1 MLVFLS
7 PKREIILELNSNQQ
21 SRPPAELNDPTTSF
35 ICSISDGTRA
45 DSGNTN
51 HLTLINHLP
60 LPYGQNLQQML
71 AKLRVHF
78 PLKFKYTPQTSP
90 QN

>member
-1 MLVFLS
+1 MLAFSQKGEV
-7 PKREIILELNSNQQ
+7 ILDFDSSHQNKQTGELKDIS
-21 SRPPAELNDPTTSF
+21 TSF
-35 ICSISDGTRA
+35 IYCISDGTRA

-60 LPYGQNLQQML
+60 LPYGQNLQQIL

-78 PLKFKYTPQTSP
+78 PLKFKYTPQISP

>member
-1 MLVFLS
+1 MLSFSQKGEV
-7 PKREIILELNSNQQ
+7 ILDFDSSYQRKQSGELKDIS
-21 SRPPAELNDPTTSF
+21 TSF
-35 ICSISDGTRA
+35 IYFISDGTRA
-45 DSGNTN
+45 DSGKTN

-78 PLKFKYTPQTSP
+78 PLKFKNTPQTSP

>member
-1 MLVFLS
+1 MLAFSQKGEV
-7 PKREIILELNSNQQ
+7 ILDFDSSHQSKQTGELKDIS
-21 SRPPAELNDPTTSF
+21 TSF
-35 ICSISDGTRA
+35 IYFISDGTRA
-45 DSGNTN
+45 DSGSTN

-60 LPYGQNLQQML
+60 LPYGQNLQQIL